1 MGVSARRI
9 LNLSPEM
16 RPDLSE
22 SIFSIKDHDSF
33 NDLAL
38 EIFRLQFAGNRIY
51 SEFIRSL
58 RIDASSVRSVTEIPF
73 LPVEFFKNHIVITGS
88 KPAVKIFESSGTTGS
103 VASKHY
109 VADTGLYEKSF
120 LKAFTLFFGDPGK
133 YMIAA
138 LLPSY
143 TERGNSSLVYM
154 MDNLIRRSSF
164 QGSGFYKDDPRSM
177 IEAIEEARMHGKKIL
192 LMGVSFAL
200 LDLAEKYSPDFHD
213 VIIVETGGM
222 KGRRKEITR
231 DELHSVLKEAF
242 NVSVIHSEYGMTELL
257 SQAYSKGE
265 GIFRTPPWMK
275 ILVRDPLDPLTIIKE
290 PELTGGINIIDLA
303 NIYSCSFIS
312 TGDMGKLHEDGSFEI
327 LGRLDSSDVRG
338 CNLLIE

>member
-1 MGVSARRI
+1 MK
-9 LNLSPEM
+9 
-16 RPDLSE
+16 PDLPE
-22 SIFSIKDHDSF
+22 SIFSIKDHDEF
-33 NDLAL
+33 NDRAL
-38 EIFRLQFAGNRIY
+38 EIFMLQSAGNKIY

-58 RIDASSVRSVTEIPF
+58 RIDASSIRSVFEIPF
-73 LPVEFFKNHIVITGS
+73 LPVEFFKNHMVITGS
-88 KPAVKIFESSGTTGS
+88 RPPVKIFESSGTTGA
-103 VASKHY
+103 VTARHY

-120 LKAFTLFFGDPGK
+120 LKAFTLFYDEPDR

-154 MDNLIRRSSF
+154 MDNLIKRSSF
-164 QGSGFYKDDPRSM
+164 PGSGFYKDDPRSM
-177 IEAIEEARMHGKKIL
+177 IEAIAEARMQGRRIL

-200 LDLAEKYSPDFHD
+200 LDLAEKYSPDLHD

-231 DELHSVLKEAF
+231 DQLHSVLKKAF

-265 GIFRTPPWMK
+265 GIFRAPPWMK
-275 ILVRDPLDPLTIIKE
+275 ILIRDPLDPLTIIKE
-290 PELTGGINIIDLA
+290 PEVTGGINIIDLA
-303 NIYSCSFIS
+303 NINSCSFIS
-312 TGDMGKLHEDGSFEI
+312 TGDMGRHHENGTFEV
-327 LGRLDSSDVRG
+327 LGRIDNSDVRG